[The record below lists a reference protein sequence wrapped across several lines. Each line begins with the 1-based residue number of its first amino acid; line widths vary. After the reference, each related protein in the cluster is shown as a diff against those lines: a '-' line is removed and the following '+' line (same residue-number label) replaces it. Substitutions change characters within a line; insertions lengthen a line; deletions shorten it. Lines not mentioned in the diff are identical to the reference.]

1 MRVCTACR
9 RLLGADAVKCP
20 DDGAAP
26 EVVETLPPG
35 ARLGKY
41 RIDRMLGDGG
51 MGFVYAATQEELKR
65 RVAIKMLRPELA
77 KLEQIVTRFL
87 NEAKA
92 VNLIEHQ
99 HIVNVYD
106 YSEGQGGAV
115 YFVMEYLEGETL
127 DDLMYKRRPMQAPL
141 LLHLFGPIARALA
154 AAHAKRIVHRDLKP
168 ANVFVT
174 TREDNPYFVKLLDF
188 GIAQLRG
195 EGAVQGLT
203 IAGMVM
209 GTPQYMSPEQISGG
223 EVDARTDVWA
233 LGVMMYLAAT
243 GQAPFAGEEFAELA
257 NKILHHPPPPAG
269 ALVPLPP
276 SLSALIAS
284 CLERDPAARCP
295 SMLEVIAGL
304 GRVKQELGLDDG
316 AILAAAK
323 ADAGA
328 AVVGLAPRRPPA
340 PRLEGSLQE
349 FQGVPAAYAGR
360 APGIRAGAP
369 PRRSRLGVYVTA
381 VAVAGGLASAGLVLF
396 GRGEAA
402 TPPGPTSQRGSGS
415 ATDAT
420 DATDAPPPGPD
431 RIEPPGPHRTEPP
444 RPALDDLAGWRALA
458 ERRLRGAIASGT
470 LQQKGFAVDALA
482 ATRVRAGQPLLHLA
496 LKEPPAVR
504 IKAARALGELG
515 LPDSAP
521 KVEEALAT
529 SGDRVKG
536 ELAAVLY
543 RLGGTQARAILIRGL
558 EDPGRRLT
566 SARALAHAGDDAG
579 RGVLA
584 GIVQIGPAGNEPWRL
599 AAGGLLALGDAGA
612 RKLLE
617 AELAQSDAARAI
629 GAAEL
634 LARAGDAG
642 AREQLARSADDPDFP
657 RRADAAVAL
666 ARLGDRRALGWVPHG
681 LASLDT
687 DERRHALA
695 ICGLLGPAAAAHA
708 AAIVQRAASDPDPGV
723 RMTAEAAL
731 LGL

>member
-9 RLLGADAVKCP
+9 RLLGADAAQCP

-35 ARLGKY
+35 ARLGEY
-41 RIDRMLGDGG
+41 RIDRVLGDGG
-51 MGFVYAATQEELKR
+51 MGFVYAATREGLKR

-99 HIVNVYD
+99 HIVNIYD

-127 DDLMYKRRPMQAPL
+127 DDLMYKRRPMPVPL
-141 LLHLFGPIARALA
+141 LLHLFGQIGKALA

-168 ANVFVT
+168 ANVFVVA
-174 TREDNPYFVKLLDF
+174 REGNPYFIKLLDF

-203 IAGMVM
+203 MAGMVM

-233 LGVMMYLAAT
+233 FGVMMYLAAT
-243 GQAPFAGEEFAELA
+243 GQAPFTGEEFAELA

-269 ALVPLPP
+269 ALVPLPA

-295 SMLEVIAGL
+295 SMLALIAGL
-304 GRVKQELGLDDG
+304 GRVKQELGLDDD

-328 AVVGLAPRRPPA
+328 AVVGLAPRRPQG
-340 PRLEGSLQE
+340 PRLEESLQE

-360 APGIRAGAP
+360 APGSRAGAP
-369 PRRSRLGVYVTA
+369 PRRSRLGAYLTA
-381 VAVAGGLASAGLVLF
+381 GAVAGGLASAGLVLL
-396 GRGEAA
+396 GRGDAA
-402 TPPGPTSQRGSGS
+402 THATAPSDRGSGS
-415 ATDAT
+415 AEDAMNT
-420 DATDAPPPGPD
+420 EDAPS
-431 RIEPPGPHRTEPP
+431 PGPHRIAPSH
-444 RPALDDLAGWRALA
+444 PALDDLAGWRALA

-504 IKAARALGELG
+504 IKAARALGELA

-521 KVEEALAT
+521 KVEEALLA
-529 SGDRVKG
+529 SGDRLKI

-543 RLGGTQARAILIRGL
+543 RLGGTKAHAILMRGL
-558 EDPGRRLT
+558 ADPGLRLT
-566 SARALAHAGDDAG
+566 SARALAHAGNDAG

-584 GIVQIGPAGNEPWRL
+584 GIVKIGPAGHEPWRL

-612 RKLLE
+612 RELLE

-642 AREQLARSADDPDFP
+642 AREPLARSADEPDFP
-657 RRADAAVAL
+657 RRGDAAVAL
-666 ARLGDRRALGWVPHG
+666 ARLGDRRALGWVPEG

-687 DERRHALA
+687 DERKHALA

-708 AAIVQRAASDPDPGV
+708 GAIVQRAASDPDPGV